1 MYGIR
6 LIILFYSAF
15 ILSGCAAFSDF
26 AANQF
31 FLPNEGIR
39 KASYNVWTERRV
51 GFTTSDGVQ
60 LLADVHHPKG
70 LGKTPTILVR
80 VPFTNTFGNRF
91 RSDVIGRY
99 WASRGYTVVIQ
110 GTRGRYESGGYFYP
124 LVYERQD
131 GIETL
136 EWLSLESW
144 YNDQLVMWGGSA
156 FGHTQWA
163 VADQLAPDALF
174 IQIAS
179 TNFRKMFYPGNAF
192 SFESALYWAIRSR
205 GQEDRDVDIASLEKG
220 IQSLPVIQADDVAI
234 GDTDFYND
242 WLTNKDNDDFWER
255 IDGVKRTETLQAP
268 VLLMGGWFDPFLPTQ
283 IEDFKNIINNAKGK
297 VASETRLIIGP
308 WGHALSLQI
317 PKTLKKFPY
326 RKASLAPSIPWF
338 DHQLGLT
345 EQSLLMPR
353 IRLFVMG
360 INEWRDENEWPLTRT
375 EYTPFYL
382 HDMGRLNDEL
392 SEENVEPDQFDYDPL
407 NPVPSAGGAMLGIR
421 AGIRAQND
429 IETRDDVIVYSTYP
443 LSKPI
448 EVTGHIRAVL
458 YVSTDA
464 VSTDFTAKLVDV
476 YPDGT
481 AYNLSDGIIRR
492 NFDPSSNEP
501 VKIEIE
507 LWPTSNV
514 FLKGHKIR
522 LEVSSSN
529 FPRYDRNPN
538 TGEDIIKAEKT
549 ISAHQMI
556 FHSKKYP
563 SHLVLPII
571 N

>member
-6 LIILFYSAF
+6 LIILFYSVF
-15 ILSGCAAFSDF
+15 ILSGCATFSDF
-26 AANQF
+26 VANQF

-70 LGKTPTILVR
+70 LKKTPTILVR
-80 VPFTNTFGNRF
+80 IPFTNTFGNRF

-136 EWLSLESW
+136 EWLKLQSW
-144 YNDQLVMWGGSA
+144 HNDQLVMWGGSA

-179 TNFRKMFYPGNAF
+179 TNFRKMFYSGNAF

-205 GQEDRDVDIASLEKG
+205 GQEDRDVDTASLEKG
-220 IQSLPVIQADDVAI
+220 IQSLPIIQADDAAI

-242 WLTNKDNDDFWER
+242 WLTNKDNDDFWKK

-317 PKTLKKFPY
+317 PKKLKKFPY

-345 EQSLLMPR
+345 EQPLLMSR
-353 IRLFVMG
+353 VRLFVMG

-392 SEENVEPDQFDYDPL
+392 PEENVEPDQFDYDPL

-429 IETRDDVIVYSTYP
+429 IETRDDVIVYSTDS
-443 LSKPI
+443 LSKSI
-448 EVTGHIRAVL
+448 EVTGHIRVVL

-549 ISAHQMI
+549 IPAHQMI